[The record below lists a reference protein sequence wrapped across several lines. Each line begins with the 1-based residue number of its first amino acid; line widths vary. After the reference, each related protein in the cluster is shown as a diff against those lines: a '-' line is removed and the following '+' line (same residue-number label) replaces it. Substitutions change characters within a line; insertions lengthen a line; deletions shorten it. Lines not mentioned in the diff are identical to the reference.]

1 MATLLVAP
9 FPAFPE
15 DALLREGPAEGATE
29 GSTSTTSSVKAS
41 DVIAAASKN
50 KTSSATLVYCLRRP
64 GCILCRATALRLAAL
79 ARRLEQEIGVSTI
92 CVANAWM
99 PAEIDAFVKDFWK
112 SPLKIY
118 LDENKALFT
127 ALGNGSLRKGS
138 LLAFLNP
145 FSRVWANAKEA
156 KKTVA
161 DHNLVGDGL
170 LLGGLLA
177 VSKSQKSSGEQ
188 FEIVGGFQ
196 ETTFGDA
203 PTDEQV
209 LELAKRA
216 VEAAK

>member
-1 MATLLVAP
+1 MATPLVAP
-9 FPAFPE
+9 FPAFPD
-15 DALLREGPAEGATE
+15 DALLREGPAEGAIE
-29 GSTSTTSSVKAS
+29 GSKSTSSSAKACDIIS
-41 DVIAAASKN
+41 AK
-50 KTSSATLVYCLRRP
+50 KTSATLVYCLRRP

-79 ARRLEQEIGVSTI
+79 APKLEKDLGVSII

-112 SPLKIY
+112 APLEIY
-118 LDENKALFT
+118 LDEARALFT
-127 ALGNGSLRKGS
+127 ALGNGALRKGS

-145 FSRVWANAKEA
+145 FSRVWSNAKEA
-156 KKTVA
+156 KKTVTE
-161 DHNLVGDGL
+161 HNLIGDGL

-177 VSKSQKSSGEQ
+177 VSRSKKSGLLEV
-188 FEIVGGFQ
+188 VGGFQ

-203 PTDEQV
+203 PSDEQV

>member
-1 MATLLVAP
+1 MATPLVAP
-9 FPAFPE
+9 FPAFPA
-15 DALLREGPAEGATE
+15 DALLREGPADGAVE
-29 GSTSTTSSVKAS
+29 DSKSTSSSAKAS
-41 DVIAAASKN
+41 DVIEAAVSN
-50 KTSSATLVYCLRRP
+50 KTSATLVYCLRRP

-79 ARRLEQEIGVSTI
+79 APKLEEELGVSII

-118 LDENKALFT
+118 LDEDKALFT
-127 ALGNGSLRKGS
+127 ALGNGTLRKGS

-145 FSRVWANAKEA
+145 FSRVYANAKEA
-156 KKTVA
+156 KKTVTE
-161 DHNLVGDGL
+161 HNLIGDGL

-177 VSKSQKSSGEQ
+177 VSKKSKKTGGEL
-188 FEIVGGFQ
+188 EIVGGFQ

-209 LELAKRA
+209 LELAKKA